1 MPQMENSTLCDELEK
16 KVELYLVYLAHVQN
30 SLLMQSGDKASFFRT
45 AEQVGSELSAA
56 IQKIQSFD
64 LNAFN
69 KREAEELSSKAFRHA
84 IASIDS
90 QLKVLERIIS
100 IDRKIYFSL
109 KQAIDSLGRSAKAN
123 PSLTLDKIER
133 LFSFKQCCREGIGK
147 GLGTTLSAD
156 EQLSRL
162 KQQANDAHNKE
173 NKELRTIK
181 AATFSSYLRNPDNY
195 NAMDYFK
202 AIDLI
207 LRRIGG
213 NTVPY
218 ALRGMQPDGVSF
230 IDNTGDEILVAFK
243 SPELDIDIS
252 VRNIRLDQ
260 SFRLEIQGFI
270 QGGGERSTF
279 SINEHYSDSISE
291 TVMNSF
297 QLARLVLKY
306 NESYGNRMGSPAQNN
321 CPGEKARKILDSLFE

>member
-1 MPQMENSTLCDELEK
+1 MENATLCDELEK

-30 SLLMQSGDKASFFRT
+30 SLSMQSGDKASFFRS

-64 LNAFN
+64 LNEFN
-69 KREAEELSSKAFRHA
+69 KREAEDLSSKALRQA
-84 IASIDS
+84 MVSINS
-90 QLKVLERIIS
+90 QLKILERVIS

-109 KQAIDSLGRSAKAN
+109 KQAIDSLSCSAKAN

-133 LFSFKQCCREGIGK
+133 LFSFKHCCREGIGK
-147 GLGTTLSAD
+147 GLGPTPSAD

-162 KQQANDAHNKE
+162 KQKANDAHSKE
-173 NKELRTIK
+173 NKELRAIK
-181 AATFSSYLRNPDNY
+181 ATTFSGYLRNPDNY

-207 LRRIGG
+207 LRRIGET
-213 NTVPY
+213 TVPY
-218 ALRGMQPDGVSF
+218 ALRGMQPDGVAF
-230 IDNTGDEILVAFK
+230 IDNTGDEILVALK
-243 SPELDIDIS
+243 SPELNIDIS

-260 SFRLEIQGFI
+260 SFRLEIQGVI
-270 QGGGERSTF
+270 EGGGERSTF
-279 SINEHYSDSISE
+279 SINEQYSDSISE

-297 QLARLVLKY
+297 QLSRLVMKY
-306 NESYGNRMGSPAQNN
+306 NESYGNRMGTPTQSNS
-321 CPGEKARKILDSLFE
+321 PGEKARKILDSMFE